1 MSSFAAPSLAR
12 RTDTSCRQQGVS
24 QRQGSARE
32 VHKAHSSTGYKGAEH
47 ELMQLRT
54 YLSPHNLSPRALMAG
69 TGAGNV
75 SLGLIGAMRD
85 ARQQRLCIE
94 PIIAFS
100 EVCCP
105 CAFDLISPN
114 LLAPEPTLVLDPA
127 TDRIPRG

>member
-1 MSSFAAPSLAR
+1 
-12 RTDTSCRQQGVS
+12 
-24 QRQGSARE
+24 
-32 VHKAHSSTGYKGAEH
+32 
-47 ELMQLRT
+47 MQLRT